1 MTDLLGR
8 ELNALVTP
16 SLCDGDEEYLGFKAR
31 IERGGLTR
39 AENEPSHF
47 TAYFLPYD
55 RRAKK
60 VFLIHHRKASLWL
73 SSGGHLEPD
82 ESLFGTLNREAKEEL
97 GVGPP
102 FSGGERPFML
112 SITNIVNPAQR
123 CRTHFDVW
131 YLMPTEVQDFRLDA
145 REFHEGRWLSFGDA
159 RLIVTDPANLRALD
173 QLE

>member
-1 MTDLLGR
+1 MADSLSR
-8 ELNALVTP
+8 ELDTLVTA
-16 SLCDGDEEYLGFKAR
+16 SLCEDYEAYRSFKAR
-31 IERGGLTR
+31 IEQGSLTR

-73 SSGGHLEPD
+73 SPGGHLEPD

-97 GVGPP
+97 GVKPP

-112 SITNIVNPAQR
+112 SITSIVNPAQR

-145 REFHEGRWLSFGDA
+145 REFHDGTWLSFGDA
-159 RLIVTDPANLRALD
+159 RTHRDGSGHPEGPGTA
-173 QLE
+173 